1 MTSIVAERT
10 SGKNNEIASRGGDKG
25 EIIMED
31 NREDTDYKSD
41 TKATTRV
48 REHAFSRV

>member
-25 EIIMED
+25 ERIMEN
-31 NREDTDYKSD
+31 NREDPDYKSD